1 MHTLTI
7 YCKTCTQVD
16 VLSGLQQPDAALL
29 QRAALSMPRTDMA
42 VAVTNRG
49 SYFTGGC
56 GIPADPLGRPLLV
69 SVSTCTLQLLNHK
82 R

>member
-1 MHTLTI
+1 
-7 YCKTCTQVD
+7 VD
-16 VLSGLQQPDAALL
+16 VLSGLQQPDTALL

-69 SVSTCTLQLLNHK
+69 SVSTYSLPNTLVVCAAHLQSMLPLLH
-82 R
+82 